1 MQDRPLRRLV
11 AYVVEPVAQL
21 ALLVREGLSLRTL
34 LLNRFTV
41 VVLVIL
47 AASAGAT
54 AYMAENDGNRLT
66 GTVVTAD
73 GTPVANATVL
83 VNVVGIENV
92 INRNETVTD
101 GDGQFGIEEYSGS
114 GSAAGMELRIRVT
127 TEDGTQSPTYFRHAY
142 FPDQT
147 MHVRLVLDR

>member
-1 MQDRPLRRLV
+1 MPDRPLQRLV
-11 AYVVEPVAQL
+11 AYVVEPLAQL
-21 ALLVREGLSLRTL
+21 ALLVREGLSLRAL
-34 LLNRFTV
+34 LFNRFTV
-41 VVLVIL
+41 LLVLVL
-47 AASAGAT
+47 AASVGAT
-54 AYMAENDGNRLT
+54 AYMDGNDGNQLT

-73 GTPVANATVL
+73 GTPVGNATVL

-101 GDGQFGIEEYSGS
+101 DAGRFTVAEYSGS

-127 TEDGTQSPTYFRHAY
+127 TEDGYQSPTHFRHAV

-147 MHVRLVLDR
+147 IRVRIVLDR